1 MFYAAIALEQRFVMK
16 RVLFVDDE
24 ARVLQG
30 LKAGLYARR
39 NDWEMQFAEGGA
51 KAIDLM
57 KQSHFDVLVTD
68 LRMPG
73 VDGTTLV
80 ARARTESPD
89 TIRIVLSGY
98 ADEEQARRLV
108 SLAHR
113 YLSKPCESKKIGECI
128 DRCLHTQ
135 SLIQSEELRAQLGSV
150 GTLPPM
156 PSTFAALQRV
166 LADPGVDSIKVAA
179 IIQQDPAVSAKVL
192 QVCNSAFFRLPRR
205 VSSVQQAVS
214 YLGLS
219 TVRSMVL
226 SAELFK
232 PGTTLPP
239 SLDLGQLQKHALS
252 VAGIARSLA
261 ADTPWAEDAFL
272 SGLLHD
278 VGFLLL
284 GRQFPDKMQ
293 RALDAVTA
301 GMPLHEAEQLHIG
314 VDHGIAGAYLLG
326 LWGIPFE
333 VVETVASHEALGR
346 IQQSG
351 FDVLSAVAMAH
362 ALLEEVKPGEVPFF
376 ERNTLMLGDDYLR
389 SIGYPH
395 TWDALLERTH
405 VLLHTEEAE

>member
-1 MFYAAIALEQRFVMK
+1 MK

-24 ARVLQG
+24 PRVLQG

-39 NDWEMQFAEGGA
+39 KEWDMQFAESGA
-51 KAIDLM
+51 NAIHLM
-57 KQSHFDVLVTD
+57 TQEHFDVLVTD

-98 ADEEQARRLV
+98 ANEEQSQRLV

-113 YLSKPCESKKIGECI
+113 YLSKPCESRKLEECI
-128 DRCLHTQ
+128 DRCLRTQ
-135 SLIQSEELRAQLGSV
+135 SLIQSEELRTQLGTI

-156 PSTFAALQRV
+156 PSTFAALQRA
-166 LADPGVDSIKVAA
+166 LADPSVDSSKVAG
-179 IIQQDPAVSAKVL
+179 IIQKDPAVSAKVL

-205 VSSVQQAVS
+205 VSSIQQAVS

-232 PGTTLPP
+232 PGKSLPP

-252 VAGIARSLA
+252 VAGIARFLA

-284 GRQFPDKMQ
+284 GRQFGDKMQ
-293 RALDAVTA
+293 RALEAAAA
-301 GMPLHEAEQLHIG
+301 GISLAEAEQTHVG
-314 VDHGIAGAYLLG
+314 VDHGTAGAYLLG
-326 LWGIPFE
+326 LWGLPFE
-333 VVETVASHEALGR
+333 VVETVAHHETTGR
-346 IQQSG
+346 TGLSG
-351 FDVLSAVAMAH
+351 FDVVSAVALAH
-362 ALLEEVKPGEVPFF
+362 ALLAQIKPAEVPVY
-376 ERNTLMLGDDYLR
+376 ERNTSMLGDDYLR
-389 SIGYPH
+389 SIGYSR
-395 TWDALLERTH
+395 TWDSLLEQTQALLH
-405 VLLHTEEAE
+405 VEEAA